1 MVKKLKNNRDA
12 IFMALLIRFI
22 KEEGTQRIGKL
33 KAITATLINL
43 CLQLQHQEARFLTLS
58 HHKTK

>member
-1 MVKKLKNNRDA
+1 
-12 IFMALLIRFI
+12 MALLIRFT
-22 KEEGTQRIGKL
+22 KEGGTQSKGKL

-43 CLQLQHQEARFLTLS
+43 CLQLQHKEARFLTLS

>member
-1 MVKKLKNNRDA
+1 
-12 IFMALLIRFI
+12 MALLIRFT
-22 KEEGTQRIGKL
+22 KEGGTQSKGKL
-33 KAITATLINL
+33 KATLILINL